1 MPPMSQHPASE
12 SSPSRTVPLPP
23 SGLLWLRMRH
33 AATVVLPPA
42 LVLGGLVLLWE
53 IVVRWL
59 AVPDWLLPPP
69 SQVLTT
75 LFTSVPVLQGHVT
88 TTLAEALTGLTVGF
102 GVGVSLAL
110 LLDASPLLRRTL
122 YPLLV
127 ASQTIP
133 IVAIAPLLVIGLGFG
148 LLPKIIVVALIT
160 FFPLVVSTADG
171 LQSADRDMV
180 RLVRAMGAG
189 YWRALWLVRAPA
201 ALPSLLSG
209 LKIAVTYSVIGAVIA
224 EWIGASSGLGVYIS
238 RSLRAF
244 RTDQVFV
251 GALVASLITIALFLL
266 VLGVE
271 RWLTR
276 WRRSDEL

>member
-1 MPPMSQHPASE
+1 MQPMSQQPAAK
-12 SSPSRTVPLPP
+12 SSPSRTVPLPTAR
-23 SGLLWLRMRH
+23 WVWKHARH
-33 AATVVLPPA
+33 ALGVVLPPA
-42 LVLGGLVLLWE
+42 LLLGGLVLLWE
-53 IVVRWL
+53 LVVRWL

-69 SQVLTT
+69 SQVVTT

-88 TTLAEALTGLTVGF
+88 TTLIEALTGLSLGF
-102 GVGVSLAL
+102 VVGVSLAL

-180 RLVRAMGAG
+180 RLVQAMGAG
-189 YWRALWLVRAPA
+189 YWRVLWLVRAPA

-251 GALVASLITIALFLL
+251 GALVASLITIALFL
-266 VLGVE
+266 VVVGVE
-271 RWLTR
+271 RWLTG
-276 WRRSDEL
+276 WRRSENP